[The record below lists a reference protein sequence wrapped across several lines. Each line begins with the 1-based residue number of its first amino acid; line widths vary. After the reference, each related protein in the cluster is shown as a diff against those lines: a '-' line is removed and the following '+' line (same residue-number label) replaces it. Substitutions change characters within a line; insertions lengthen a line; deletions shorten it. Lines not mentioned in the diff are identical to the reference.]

1 MNLHL
6 VARSVLAIAFIANAT
21 AQTKTVTFQIAVEKH
36 VLGEGAPRPFHGVGT
51 FALLRGSSPIDGARC
66 PDKSNAEGRVT
77 CVVPCKHDDAIPM
90 VVRVRP
96 PSDQDALAGWV
107 APSAKDIE
115 VAKCVIRPTKLTMVY
130 EDARFALNELL
141 FKQYFAA
148 RSETGGGGTG
158 SGASRKIWVT
168 VITKDPS
175 VAAKV
180 AATARTTAGR
190 LELLQLHQLATKAA
204 SAPNLQTSNL
214 STEERE
220 LTDALARWQ
229 VLSKSALL
237 ESQVS
242 QTLSPAQQGKLK
254 IVPTTDLATYRL
266 NLIRADEALTNA
278 PRSSTQQRLADDVK
292 TLKALPATGGGAA
305 PADKIINSWR

>member
-6 VARSVLAIAFIANAT
+6 VVRCALAIAFIADAS
-21 AQTKTVTFQIAVEKH
+21 AQTKAVTFQIAVEKH
-36 VLGEGAPRPFHGVGT
+36 VPGEGTPRPFHGVGT
-51 FALLRGSSPIDGARC
+51 FDLLRGTSPIDGARC
-66 PDKSNAEGRVT
+66 PDKSNAAGQVT

-115 VAKCVIRPTKLTMVY
+115 VTKCVIKPTKLTMVY

-141 FKQYFAA
+141 SKQYFAA
-148 RSETGGGGTG
+148 SGEAGGVG
-158 SGASRKIWVT
+158 SGAAQKIWVT
-168 VITKDPS
+168 LITKDSS

-180 AATARTTAGR
+180 AATAKTSAGR

-214 STEERE
+214 SMEERE

-242 QTLSPAQQGKLK
+242 QALSPAQQGTLR

-278 PRSSTQQRLADDVK
+278 PRSSSQQRLADDVK

>member
-6 VARSVLAIAFIANAT
+6 VASCALAIVGIADASS
-21 AQTKTVTFQIAVEKH
+21 QTKTVTFQIAVEKH

-51 FALLRGSSPIDGARC
+51 FDLLRGSSPLDGARC

-77 CVVPCKHDDAIPM
+77 CVVPCKDDDSIPM

-107 APSAKDIE
+107 APSVKDVE

-141 FKQYFAA
+141 SKKYFAA
-148 RSETGGGGTG
+148 SGGGVSTG
-158 SGASRKIWVT
+158 SASLKVWVT
-168 VITKDPS
+168 AITKDSS

-180 AATARTTAGR
+180 AATAKTSTGR
-190 LELLQLHQLATKAA
+190 LELLQLHQLATSAA
-204 SAPNLQTSNL
+204 SAPNLQKSNL
-214 STEERE
+214 SMEERE
-220 LTDALARWQ
+220 LTDALAKWQ

-237 ESQVS
+237 ESQMTL
-242 QTLSPAQQGKLK
+242 TLSPAQQSKYK
-254 IVPTTDLATYRL
+254 IQPTTDLATYRL
-266 NLIRADEALTNA
+266 NLIQADEALAHA
-278 PRSSTQQRLADDVK
+278 PRSSSQLRLADDVK
-292 TLKALPATGGGAA
+292 TLKALPATGRGAA